1 MEGDICR
8 NNSDVI
14 QCSWGERSDEFDG
27 YTGEVLCQRDIQL
40 ENESTSKSQV
50 TEGQGERT
58 PRREKTKDKALRQ
71 ETSGFTQSEAGREE
85 EKWGDRRKCGKGGRH
100 FLSTVEI
107 H

>member
-1 MEGDICR
+1 MESDICR

-14 QCSWGERSDEFDG
+14 QCSWGKRSDEFGG
-27 YTGEVLCQRDIQL
+27 YTGEVLYGRDIQL
-40 ENESTSKSQV
+40 DNEGTSKNQA
-50 TEGQGERT
+50 TKGQGEST

-71 ETSGFTQSEAGREE
+71 ETAGFTQSEAGREE
-85 EKWGDRRKCGKGGRH
+85 EMWGDRRKCGKGGRH

>member
-1 MEGDICR
+1 ME
-8 NNSDVI
+8 NKHLPPS
-14 QCSWGERSDEFDG
+14 
-27 YTGEVLCQRDIQL
+27 
-40 ENESTSKSQV
+40 
-50 TEGQGERT
+50 
-58 PRREKTKDKALRQ
+58 REKTKDKALRQ